1 MRGFMPAIGAVA
13 LLAVLALP
21 GCGQPPKVMV
31 DHGYLGQNRTI
42 KLLMQRNASGTFDQ
56 TVRVCTLAEGK
67 ETACNDTIVLE
78 NVTPGS
84 LYAE

>member
-1 MRGFMPAIGAVA
+1 MRGMM
-13 LLAVLALP
+13 LAL
-21 GCGQPPKVMV
+21 GAAATLALTACGPPPKVMV
-31 DHGYLGQNRTI
+31 DHGYLGQSRTI

-56 TVRVCTLAEGK
+56 TIRVCTLAGGK

-84 LYAE
+84 LY

>member
-1 MRGFMPAIGAVA
+1 MKSIMLAITAAA
-13 LLAVLALP
+13 LLS

-31 DHGYLGQNRTI
+31 DHGYLGESRTL

-67 ETACNDTIVLE
+67 ETACKDTIVLE